1 MPLRAFGYACLMSI
15 PSDRELVQILDAA
28 LADASRRSGAWLV
41 CHVGCTQCCIGA
53 FAINQL
59 DAQRLRDGLLDL
71 KANDPLRAADVER
84 RAADY
89 IARLAAEFP
98 GDPITGILADD
109 EDSKLR
115 FEDFANEEP
124 CPALDPSS
132 GRCDLYDARP
142 TTCRVFGPPIRSGEE
157 GGLGVCDL
165 CFHGASAEE
174 IAACE
179 MQVDPDGLEATLLAE
194 VEQRSNLHG
203 NTLVAYCLKP

>member
-1 MPLRAFGYACLMSI
+1 MNFPG
-15 PSDRELVQILDAA
+15 DHELVQILDAS
-28 LADASRRSGAWLV
+28 LADAARRSGEWLV

-59 DAQRLRDGLLDL
+59 DAQRLRGGLADL
-71 KANDPLRAADVER
+71 KITDPTRAADVER

-89 IARLAAEFP
+89 IARLSADFP
-98 GDPITGILADD
+98 GNAITGILAED
-109 EDSKLR
+109 EESKTR

-124 CPALDPSS
+124 CPALDPAT
-132 GRCDLYDARP
+132 GRCNLYDARP
-142 TTCRVFGPPIRSGEE
+142 TTCRVFGPPIRSGED

-179 MQVDPDGLEATLLAE
+179 MQVDPDGLEAKLLAE
-194 VEQRSNLHG
+194 VEQQSGLHG
-203 NTLVAYCLKP
+203 NTLVAYCLKA

>member
-1 MPLRAFGYACLMSI
+1 MSL
-15 PSDRELVQILDAA
+15 PKDRELVQILDASF
-28 LADASRRSGAWLV
+28 ADAARRSGTWLV
-41 CHVGCTQCCIGA
+41 CHAGCTQCCIGA

>member
-1 MPLRAFGYACLMSI
+1 MSI
-15 PSDRELVQILDAA
+15 SSDSDLVQILDAA
-28 LADASRRSGAWLV
+28 LADAARRSGAWLV
-41 CHVGCTQCCIGA
+41 CHAGCTQCCIGA

-59 DAQRLRDGLLDL
+59 DAQRLRDGLTNL
-71 KANDPLRAADVER
+71 KVTDAARAADVER

-89 IARLAAEFP
+89 IARLSADFP
-98 GDPITGILADD
+98 GDSTTGILAED

-124 CPALDPSS
+124 CPALDPTT

-165 CFHGASAEE
+165 CFHGASTEE

-194 VEQRSNLHG
+194 VEQQSGLHG
-203 NTLVAYCLKP
+203 NTIVAYSLKP